1 LRCVNEKLKKS
12 DRDDIISKVQSLK
25 WTPHISICLRSL
37 TNWFT
42 MDPTP
47 APQTLPSSVFF
58 LYQNQIPRLKTLFI
72 FLLFFDK
79 FFFFSLIPLL
89 FCFLCTRKYIPRANA
104 QNSEPR
110 KARGIFFVWII
121 YHPFPFPFLFL
132 IFGLSFVCKINHFV

>member
-1 LRCVNEKLKKS
+1 MCKWKTKEVRQRWHHFKGPVTKVDPTYQHL
-12 DRDDIISKVQSLK
+12 SKVVDQLIHHGPHSGTTNTTLQCFLSLSK
-25 WTPHISICLRSL
+25 SNPS
-37 TNWFT
+37 
-42 MDPTP
+42 
-47 APQTLPSSVFF
+47 PQNSFHFSFVFW
-58 LYQNQIPRLKTLFI
+58 QV
-72 FLLFFDK
+72 